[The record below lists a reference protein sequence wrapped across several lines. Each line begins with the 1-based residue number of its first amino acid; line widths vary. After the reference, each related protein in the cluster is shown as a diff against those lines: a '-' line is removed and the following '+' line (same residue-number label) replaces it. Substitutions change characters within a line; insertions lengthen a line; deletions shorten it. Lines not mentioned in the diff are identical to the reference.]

1 MRINSSIANHQE
13 IAQLLNAQGFC
24 LLSPNDLQK
33 ALQLTSSELSAITPY
48 WENLSED
55 SFLKDLGKY
64 RSRRH
69 SSYEINSEKI
79 RLVPHRA
86 HWQPVEYNA
95 LHGGISR
102 LFDPIS
108 SDLNNSLEWQKLIS
122 GIAHLFENNSDEKT
136 WFTEAH
142 QFRINTIGGIGRP
155 TPEGAHRDGVDYV
168 AIILINRHNIKGGE
182 TRLFEIDSNQGIRF
196 TLDVP
201 WSILLINDHR
211 IIHETTPIQN
221 ANGEGFRDTLVLTF
235 RLGGFQEPKLTN
247 LA

>member
-1 MRINSSIANHQE
+1 MRINNSIANHQD
-13 IAQLLNAQGFC
+13 IAQILSEQGFC
-24 LLSPNDLQK
+24 LLSPEDLKQ
-33 ALQLTSSELSAITPY
+33 ALKITCTELSGIAPY

-55 SFLKDLGKY
+55 TFLKDSGKY
-64 RSRRH
+64 RFRRH
-69 SSYEINSEKI
+69 SSYEISGEKI
-79 RLVPHRA
+79 HIAPHRA

-108 SDLNNSLEWQKLIS
+108 PDLNNSPEWQKLIS
-122 GIAHLFENNSDEKT
+122 GIAPLLENKSYEKT

-168 AIILINRHNIKGGE
+168 AILLINRHNIKGGE

-196 TLDVP
+196 TLEEP
-201 WSILLINDHR
+201 WSMLLINDHR

-221 ANGEGFRDTLVLTF
+221 ANGEGYRDTLVLTF
-235 RLGGFQEPKLTN
+235 RLGGFQEPNHKS